1 MGYLRYK
8 GYTGSVE
15 FSNEDNCLF
24 GKVQGLHGTLISYEG
39 TTIDEIR
46 EDFEGAI
53 DDYLESCK
61 ERGIK
66 PAKPYSGKFVVRMAS
81 DLHSRVAALA
91 EESGTTINEFINRAV
106 KKEVEHKVLSH
117 S

>member
-1 MGYLRYK
+1 MGYLKYK

-15 FSNEDNCLF
+15 FSDDDNCLF

-39 TTIDEIR
+39 TTIDKIR

-53 DDYLESCK
+53 DDYLASCK
-61 ERGIK
+61 ERGIE

-81 DLHSRVAALA
+81 DLHSRVASLA
-91 EESGTTINEFINRAV
+91 EATGTTINEIINRAV
-106 KKEVEHKVLSH
+106 LKEVESDLNVT
-117 S
+117 